1 MRGPAMQISEIFSFL
16 VHPSKHEDEQPDIGG
31 AKLPLDG
38 NLYYMLLSVFEQ
50 ATNDCNIEI
59 VFLPSSDGTQINGRR
74 NQIIDLMKNRDLEH
88 ARILAKHIQLVTTKR
103 SGLGLFF
110 VVIGSEGSK
119 NRIYISR
126 FPADFGIVAEEKKG
140 GLNVELLERVFMKN
154 AKSYKAVVFDGE
166 NYDSDFW
173 VGKAID
179 KQISNKS
186 VAISSY
192 WIREFLSA
200 DFRTTSAQGTRR
212 LAIAIKQA
220 IDNTEDLEIKEE
232 LAAAALLAKSLN
244 GKAINMDNFA
254 EQFCLSDKSKDVL
267 VSKLSH
273 PNLRFDQFQFSVAE
287 FSKHVK
293 FKSLQISN
301 GAMLTAPIGKFENC
315 FTKTCVAED
324 KGEYV
329 FSTQGT
335 IIDERLR
342 TTGS

>member
-1 MRGPAMQISEIFSFL
+1 MRRDIAMQISEIFSFL
-16 VHPSKHEDEQPDIGG
+16 VHPSKNEDDQPDIGG

-38 NLYYMLLSVFEQ
+38 NLYYMLLTVFER
-50 ATNDCNIEI
+50 AANDCNIEI
-59 VFLPSSDGTQINGRR
+59 AFSPSMEGIQFNQRR
-74 NQIIDLMKNRDLEH
+74 NQIIELLKNRDIDH
-88 ARILAKHIQLVTTKR
+88 ARVLAKHLQLVTTKR

-110 VVIGSEGSK
+110 VVLGHEDSV

-126 FPADFGIVAEEKKG
+126 FPADFGIIAEEQKD

-154 AKSYKAVVFDGE
+154 AASYKAVVFDGN

-212 LAIAIKQA
+212 LAIAIKQT
-220 IDNTEDLEIKEE
+220 IDETSDLEVKEE

-244 GKAINMDNFA
+244 GKLIDMENFA
-254 EQFCLSDKSKDVL
+254 ERFGISEKSKNAL
-267 VSKLSH
+267 ISKLKH
-273 PNLRFDQFQFSVAE
+273 PNLRFDQFQFSLSE
-287 FSKHVK
+287 FSKYVRY
-293 FKSLQISN
+293 KSLQISN
-301 GAMLTAPIGKFENC
+301 GAMLTAPIGKFDKC

-324 KGEYV
+324 KAEYV
-329 FSTQGT
+329 FSPN
-335 IIDERLR
+335 I
-342 TTGS
+342 S